1 MTKHLR
7 NFKCLNVCILSLYIP
22 TSELID
28 LYYAQTRLDP
38 ILSTKFNITYYMLAS
53 SKVDE
58 IIEWLYKTSER
69 YSIEGDSVF
78 VL

>member
-1 MTKHLR
+1 M
-7 NFKCLNVCILSLYIP
+7 FKSMHIKPDVYYIP

-38 ILSTKFNITYYMLAS
+38 ILSTKFNVTHYMLAS

-58 IIEWLYKTSER
+58 IIEWLYKTSEK

>member
-1 MTKHLR
+1 M
-7 NFKCLNVCILSLYIP
+7 FKSMHIKPDVYYIP

-28 LYYAQTRLDP
+28 LYYAQTGLDP
-38 ILSTKFNITYYMLAS
+38 ILSIKFNVTYYMLAS

>member
-1 MTKHLR
+1 M
-7 NFKCLNVCILSLYIP
+7 FKSTHIKPDVYYIP

-38 ILSTKFNITYYMLAS
+38 ILSTKFNVTYYMLAS

-78 VL
+78 IL